1 MRLDQP
7 LDRTLVHDRALLAS
21 RRHFLSGATGL
32 LGGLWLAGERA
43 RASTATI
50 AFDPT
55 RPLEPRRPHFPP
67 RATRVIHLHMAGS
80 PSQLEL
86 FDHKPELA
94 RFDGKETPASLLEGK
109 RFAFIQGVPRL
120 LGPVYPFA
128 QHGESGQWFTD
139 RVPHLATHADRLCFV
154 KSMVTDQFNHG
165 PAQMLMHTGSQNPGL
180 PSAGAWITYGLGSPN
195 QDLPGFVVLTSGGKL
210 PDAGKTVWSSGFL
223 PSLFQGVQCR
233 SEGDPVLFLTNP
245 PGTDRAL
252 RRKML
257 DAIDTIN
264 RDTAA
269 HFGDPETV
277 TRIAQYELAFRM
289 QAAASEAFDI
299 SRETPEVHALYGTEP
314 GKESFANN
322 CLLARRLAERGVRY
336 IQLFDWGWD
345 SHGAAASEAL
355 NEGFKGK
362 CTGMDKPLAALLTD
376 LERRG
381 LLADT
386 LVVWTG
392 EFGRTSMQENRGGK
406 EMKFIG
412 RDHNPGAFTIFL
424 AGAGVKP
431 GFSYGATDDLG
442 YQSVVDPV
450 SVHDLHATMLNL
462 LGFDHLRLTYPFS
475 GVNQRLS
482 NVTKPG
488 SRVVTEILA

>member
-1 MRLDQP
+1 MNLA
-7 LDRTLVHDRALLAS
+7 RTLVHDHALLAT
-21 RRHFLSGATGL
+21 RRRFLSGAAGL

-43 RASTATI
+43 HADGGAI
-50 AFDPT
+50 AFDPAQ
-55 RPLEPRRPHFPP
+55 PLAPRRPHFAP
-67 RATRVIHLHMAGS
+67 RAARMIHLHMAGA

-86 FDHKPELA
+86 FDYKPELV
-94 RFDGKETPASLLEGK
+94 RFDGQETPASLLEGK

-128 QHGESGQWFTD
+128 RHGDSGQWFSD
-139 RVPHLATHADRLCFV
+139 RLPHLAAHADRLCFI

-180 PSAGAWITYGLGSPN
+180 PSAGAWVTYGLGSPN

-210 PDAGKTVWSSGFL
+210 PDAGKSVWSAGFL
-223 PSLFQGVQCR
+223 PSVFQGVQCR

-245 PGTDRAL
+245 ANVDRL
-252 RRKML
+252 MRRRML
-257 DAIDTIN
+257 EAIDAIN
-264 RDTAA
+264 RETAIA
-269 HFGDPETV
+269 FGDPETL

-299 SRETPEVHALYGTEP
+299 SRETAEVHALYGTEP

-322 CLLARRLAERGVRY
+322 CLLARRLAERGVQF

-345 SHGAAASEAL
+345 SHGAAAAEAL
-355 NEGFKGK
+355 NHGFKDK
-362 CTGMDKPLAALLTD
+362 CRAADRPLAALLTD
-376 LERRG
+376 LARRG
-381 LLADT
+381 LLEDT

-392 EFGRTSMQENRGGK
+392 EFGRTPMQENRGGK
-406 EMKFIG
+406 QMAFLG
-412 RDHNPGAFTIFL
+412 RDHNPGAFTVWL
-424 AGAGVKP
+424 AGGGVKP
-431 GFSYGATDDLG
+431 GFSFGATDDLG
-442 YQSVVDPV
+442 YHAAVNPV
-450 SVHDLHATMLNL
+450 GVPDLHATILHL

-488 SRVVTEILA
+488 SRVVNEILA

>member
-1 MRLDQP
+1 MNLRD
-7 LDRTLVHDRALLAS
+7 TLVHDHALLAT
-21 RRHFLSGATGL
+21 RRHFLSGAAGM
-32 LGGLWLAGERA
+32 LGGLWLAGG
-43 RASTATI
+43 
-50 AFDPT
+50 
-55 RPLEPRRPHFPP
+55 RPHADAATLAIDPSQPLAPRQPLFPP
-67 RATRVIHLHMAGS
+67 RATRVIHLHMAGA

-86 FDHKPELA
+86 FDSKPELA
-94 RFDGKETPASLLEGK
+94 RFDGQETPASFLEGK
-109 RFAFIQGVPRL
+109 RFAFIQGVPKL
-120 LGPVYPFA
+120 LGPVFPFA
-128 QHGESGQWFTD
+128 RYGASGQWFSD
-139 RVPHLATHADRLCFV
+139 RLPHLAAHADRLCFI

-165 PAQMLMHTGSQNPGL
+165 PAQLLLNSGSANPGL

-210 PDAGKTVWSSGFL
+210 PDAGKTVWSAGFL
-223 PSLFQGVQCR
+223 PSVFQGVQCR

-245 PGTDRAL
+245 DHVDRSL
-252 RRKML
+252 RRRML
-257 DAIDTIN
+257 DAIDTVN
-264 RDTAA
+264 RDTART
-269 HFGDPETV
+269 FGDPETV

-299 SRETPEVHALYGTEP
+299 SRETAETHTLYGTQP
-314 GKESFANN
+314 GRESFANN
-322 CLLARRLAERGVRY
+322 CLLARRLAERGVRF

-345 SHGAAASEAL
+345 SHGSSPSEAL
-355 NEGFKGK
+355 EKGFVDK
-362 CTGMDKPLAALLTD
+362 CRAADRPLAALLTD

-392 EFGRTSMQENRGGK
+392 EFGRTPMQENRFGGTSGFK
-406 EMKFIG
+406 G
-412 RDHNPGAFTIFL
+412 RDHNPGAFTIWL

-431 GFSYGATDDLG
+431 GFSFGATDDLG
-442 YQSVVDPV
+442 YQVAADPV
-450 SVHDLHATMLNL
+450 SVHDLHATLLHL

-482 NVTKPG
+482 NITKPG